1 MELREIITFLEV
13 ARQNSFSK
21 AAGQLGYSQAAVT
34 IQIRQLEQ
42 ELNVRLFDRIGKQTT
57 MTYQGKVFYEYA
69 AEIVRGLELA
79 KQAMTKAGNL
89 NGELS
94 IGTVESVCASIFP
107 DLLQK
112 FHCLHPQVK
121 IRIMIDTP
129 EKLLDKMDR
138 NELDLVYLL
147 DRQIYDT
154 AWRKAL
160 EEAETVSF
168 IVSAEHELGKKKSV
182 KLEEVIGE
190 PFLLTEK
197 DVSYR
202 LMLDQFLAAQGKEI
216 VPFLEIGNTDSI
228 IRQLVNNKEGVTFLP
243 EFTVRSEIEKG
254 KLRRVSVKD
263 FHMQV
268 WRQILYHKDKWMT
281 REMEEFIQMAR
292 CDNSRSE
299 ESGR

>member
-13 ARQNSFSK
+13 ARQKSFSR

-34 IQIRQLEQ
+34 IQIKQLEQ
-42 ELNVRLFDRIGKQTT
+42 ELNVHLFDRIGKQTT
-57 MTYQGKVFYEYA
+57 LTYQGKVFYEYA

-89 NGELS
+89 NGELC
-94 IGTVESVCASIFP
+94 IGTIESICASIFP

-129 EKLLDKMDR
+129 EKLLEKMDR

-147 DRQIYDT
+147 DKQIYDNK
-154 AWRKAL
+154 WRKAL
-160 EEAETVSF
+160 EEEEPVSF
-168 IVSAEHELGKKKSV
+168 IVSAEHELGKKKIV

-202 LMLDQFLAAQGKEI
+202 LILDQFLAAQGKEI
-216 VPFLEIGNTDSI
+216 LPFLEIGNTDSI

-243 EFTVRSEIEKG
+243 EFTVHSEIEEG
-254 KLRRVSVKD
+254 KLTSLNVKD
-263 FHMQV
+263 FHIQV
-268 WRQILYHKDKWMT
+268 WRQILYHKDKWVT
-281 REMEEFIQMAR
+281 REMEEFIRLAA
-292 CDNSRSE
+292 ST
-299 ESGR
+299 GKK

>member
-34 IQIRQLEQ
+34 IQIRQLEK

-160 EEAETVSF
+160 EEEETVSF
-168 IVSAEHELGKKKSV
+168 IV
-182 KLEEVIGE
+182 GE

-228 IRQLVNNKEGVTFLP
+228 IRQLVNNKEGATFLP

-281 REMEEFIQMAR
+281 REMEEFIQMER
-292 CDNSRSE
+292 CDNSRAE

>member
-1 MELREIITFLEV
+1 M
-13 ARQNSFSK
+13 
-21 AAGQLGYSQAAVT
+21 
-34 IQIRQLEQ
+34 
-42 ELNVRLFDRIGKQTT
+42 
-57 MTYQGKVFYEYA
+57 
-69 AEIVRGLELA
+69 
-79 KQAMTKAGNL
+79 
-89 NGELS
+89 
-94 IGTVESVCASIFP
+94 
-107 DLLQK
+107 
-112 FHCLHPQVK
+112 
-121 IRIMIDTP
+121 
-129 EKLLDKMDR
+129 
-138 NELDLVYLL
+138 
-147 DRQIYDT
+147 
-154 AWRKAL
+154 
-160 EEAETVSF
+160 
-168 IVSAEHELGKKKSV
+168 

-292 CDNSRSE
+292 CDNSRAE